1 MNISSAGLFIHVLS
15 AMSVFAALALEA
27 AVLLRIRSSLNAGQA
42 RASVLS
48 FHRLRAIAM
57 PSFLGALGS
66 GLYLAYRYGGG
77 TAWIPASLI
86 AMLLIMLVGGTV
98 TGIKMARLKKL
109 LSTTGEAVADE
120 AVLIRTHDETLV
132 LSYGFRLGLAVG
144 IVFLMTV
151 RPNLVLSVIALA
163 SATLVGMILA
173 AAFSRMPDYATRNI

>member
-1 MNISSAGLFIHVLS
+1 MSILSAVLFIHVFA
-15 AMSVFAALALEA
+15 AMSLSAALALEA
-27 AVLLRIRSSLNAGQA
+27 TVLLRIRSSLNTAQA
-42 RASVLS
+42 QSGVRS

-66 GLYLAYRYGGG
+66 GFYLAYRYGGG

-163 SATLVGMILA
+163 SATLVGVILA